1 MKKFSKIIAVLLV
14 LVMALSFLPAAF
26 AAGGVEVEAGK
37 QATVSFAFTN
47 VYGVDGEF
55 TFSNPGMF
63 SSVTYTYA
71 GSVSGMMANNKAIFS
86 HYEPFAVTLVVNC
99 TVAAGAKAGDTCD
112 ISFTY
117 ETADKDGNMSAW
129 STATKTVVV
138 KAAAAPQP
146 TPTPAPTVKIDYSE
160 LNRQLDIAAGLNGK
174 DYTAE
179 SWAALTDA
187 LNAGK
192 AALSSTSQST
202 VDAAAKA
209 LAAAIANLVRMDYSK
224 LQAALDSVKD
234 LGKDAG
240 VGDLID
246 RLVAAIDAGKDALN
260 GNDQAAVD
268 AAAKE
273 LEEVIAALRKAL
285 DELKV
290 TETIVEKVP
299 VEVEP
304 TSPFCNISWHNLLLI
319 LLIISVVLNVVFIVI
334 LVATAMKKKKNRK
347 DTTPLVNYNIADD
360 E

>member
-1 MKKFSKIIAVLLV
+1 MKKFSKLIAVLLV

-55 TFSNPGMF
+55 TFSNPGLF
-63 SSVTYTYA
+63 DSIKYEYA

-86 HYEPFAVTLVVNC
+86 HYEPFAVTMVVKC
-99 TVAAGAKAGDTCD
+99 TVSANAKPGDKCD
-112 ISFTY
+112 VSFTY
-117 ETADKDGNMSAW
+117 ETADQDGNMSAW
-129 STATKTVVV
+129 STVTKTVVV

-160 LNRQLDIAAGLNGK
+160 LNRQIDIAAGLDGK
-174 DYTAE
+174 EYTAE

-192 AALSSTSQST
+192 AALSSTNQNT

-209 LAAAIANLVRMDYSK
+209 LADAIKGLVRMDYTK
-224 LQAALDSVKD
+224 LQAALDSVND
-234 LGKDAG
+234 LGESVG
-240 VGDLID
+240 LGDLID
-246 RLVAAIDAGKDALN
+246 RLVAAIDAGKDALA

-268 AAAKE
+268 AAAAE
-273 LEEVIAALRKAL
+273 LEAVVAELKKAL
-285 DELKV
+285 DDLKV
-290 TETIVEKVP
+290 TETVIEKVP

-319 LLIISVVLNVVFIVI
+319 LLIISVVLNVVFIVVI
-334 LVATAMKKKKNRK
+334 VAAAMKKKKNRK
-347 DTTPLVNYNIADD
+347 DTTPLVSYDIADD